1 VADPPRLF
9 ALYAGGPARKGP
21 RRRNPSFV
29 RTTPFHEPSLGLFS
43 FGPVV
48 WWRRTTSSGTPAVP
62 HPGSSSTS
70 CARCTRR
77 IVRLGEPL
85 LDDFSLC
92 ELEASLPT
100 QPWMAV
106 ASAYAPPGLRSKL
119 DAPPTSRGTTTR
131 LARGELCSTTSR
143 PTPTG
148 APLETRRPAAIVRRH
163 HPTRARSALLTE
175 RAVAGRARSRRFLR
189 RVPPL
194 GSSGCSSSD
203 TRA

>member
-85 LDDFSLC
+85 LDDFALC
-92 ELEASLPT
+92 EPEASLPT

-119 DAPPTSRGTTTR
+119 DAPRPACTR
-131 LARGELCSTTSR
+131 PSLLAAGHGELLAMISANGSYVK
-143 PTPTG
+143 
-148 APLETRRPAAIVRRH
+148 PAAPDRRH
-163 HPTRARSALLTE
+163 PRIPSQITGSTPFRDGRPPRRTPY
-175 RAVAGRARSRRFLR
+175 GRA
-189 RVPPL
+189 
-194 GSSGCSSSD
+194 
-203 TRA
+203 